1 MAIIATGSK
10 TIIDLSDGKSIS
22 VYIGSNLPRTQ
33 IYDVNASSNQFSPNW
48 ASTNLVLTPT
58 VYANNEAISVD
69 NEHLSVEWRRK
80 EGTSADTG
88 LTTGETASG
97 NVLTVTAN
105 KLSGIT
111 SNLLTYIANVTYQ
124 DPDTGLSTTA
134 SADITFALVRTGTNG
149 TNGTN
154 AKLVTI
160 SGEQTFKYEQATPDT
175 PTPTQIQLTA
185 NTQGSVGTITW
196 QYKNSSGNFVSYPTG
211 DGNTSITTSTLY
223 VKPGH
228 AVFNG
233 NVATIKA
240 STTDANVYDVISI
253 YKVKDG
259 TNGTNGNPGASAS
272 TVFLTNESI
281 TFAANYQGKVAATTA
296 NCNVVAYTGTTK
308 VTPTVGIVTGAPS
321 GMTVTAGS
329 AASSEIPLTITV
341 SANAELGGS
350 AEQNGELVVPV
361 TAPVKTN
368 LIIHWS
374 KVNTGAT
381 GNAGQNAIVFSL
393 YAPNGT
399 VFTNQTGTK
408 TIQTQAYDGSTA
420 ITSGA
425 SYKWYQY
432 SSGSWTVISGQTGSS
447 LSVSGA
453 SVTGQASFKCEMTY
467 KSKTY
472 TDIITLI
479 DKTDNYQLEVDST
492 AGDVF
497 KNAIG
502 TTVLIARLWQNGQ
515 EVDAPKSTTYSK
527 TNPSS
532 AATGDY
538 YYQIQST
545 GATTKLMRYSG
556 STWADVTSN
565 ATYKHTKTYKW
576 YRRDKDGNAMDDGAA
591 WATGKVIY
599 VTDADVTN
607 KTVFVCEAE

>member
-33 IYDVNASSNQFSPNW
+33 IYDVNASSNQFTPNW

-80 EGTSADTG
+80 EGTRADTG

-105 KLSGIT
+105 KLSSIT

-211 DGNTSITTSTLY
+211 DGNTSINQSTLY

-259 TNGTNGNPGASAS
+259 TNGTNGNPGVSAS

-308 VTPTVGIVTGAPS
+308 VTPTVGTVTGAPS

-329 AASSEIPLTITV
+329 AASNEIPLTITV

-479 DKTDNYQLEVDST
+479 DKTDNYQLEIDST

-502 TTVLIARLWQNGQ
+502 TTILIARLWQNGQ

-532 AATGDY
+532 ASTNDY
-538 YYQIQST
+538 YYQIQNT
-545 GATTKLMRYSG
+545 GATTTLMKYSG
-556 STWADVTSN
+556 SAWSAASGSDV
-565 ATYKHTKTYKW
+565 HTKTYKW

-599 VTDADVTN
+599 VTDADVTY